1 MQEIEGH
8 IKKLGGVWYK
18 RSKIKNAFSWK
29 FGEWSASGRLNSDI
43 FKVRNKIIGN
53 IESGIQKR
61 TWGMSDVMTY
71 CEAVAMQEA
80 LDAGTTTISR
90 EARAYGKDYKV
101 FERAMVLL
109 FTKGSEGF
117 HRYG

>member
-1 MQEIEGH
+1 MQEIEGK

-29 FGEWSASGRLNSDI
+29 LGEWSASGRLNSDV
-43 FKVRNKIIGN
+43 FNVR
-53 IESGIQKR
+53 KR
-61 TWGMSDVMTY
+61 TWGMSDAITY
-71 CEAVAMQEA
+71 CQAVAMQKA
-80 LDAGTTTISR
+80 LDAGTTTLSR

-101 FERAMVLL
+101 FERAMVIL
-109 FTKGSEGF
+109 FTKGSDGF